1 MKYEEIHKDR
11 MSNDIFRDVLITKQ
25 LMQSLIG
32 VSTELNISTQKLNG
46 YIQDISLDPFGF
58 LLISELQV
66 KFFTFKTFDN
76 LIYLF

>member
-32 VSTELNISTQKLNG
+32 VSTESNIPTPKLNG
-46 YIQDISLDPFGF
+46 YIQDF
-58 LLISELQV
+58 
-66 KFFTFKTFDN
+66 
-76 LIYLF
+76 Y